1 MFKFKSLLVLAAIGA
16 MVGTTVPVQAQ
27 SLDWL
32 KKLPF
37 PIPWPDNSS
46 SDRGNSSKGNIF
58 DDYGYGSSRITQD
71 RAALGLREALSIGA
85 TNAIL
90 KTGKRD
96 GFFRNELIK
105 ILLPQ
110 KLRRLESTL
119 RMVGAGS
126 QVDAFVLGMN
136 RAAEE
141 ATPQAKSIFADTIRG
156 MSFSDAWGILR
167 GGDTAAT
174 DYFRERMTPR
184 LTTAFTP
191 IVSRSMD
198 NVGAARQY
206 KALQNRYG
214 NMPFVNEVAVD
225 IDDYVVDQALDGLFK
240 MVAEQERDI
249 RRNPAARV
257 TQVLKDVFGNI
268 GR

>member
-16 MVGTTVPVQAQ
+16 MVGTTVPAQAQ
-27 SLDWL
+27 SLDDWL
-32 KKLPF
+32 KKLPLPF
-37 PIPWPDNSS
+37 PLPDSS
-46 SDRGNSSKGNIF
+46 ASKG
-58 DDYGYGSSRITQD
+58 DVSSRISQD

-96 GFFRNELIK
+96 GFYRNELIK

-110 KLRRLESTL
+110 KLRRMESTL
-119 RMVGAGS
+119 RAFGAGR
-126 QVDAFVLGMN
+126 QIDEFVLGMN

-141 ATPQAKSIFADTIRG
+141 ATPHAKSIFADTIKG
-156 MSFSDAWGILR
+156 MSFSDVWGILR

-191 IVSRSMD
+191 IVSRSMN
-198 NVGAARQY
+198 NVGATRQY
-206 KALQNRYG
+206 ISLQNRYG
-214 NMPFVNEVAVD
+214 NIPFVNQVTVD
-225 IDDYVVDQALDGLFK
+225 IDAYVVDEALDGLFK
-240 MVAEQERDI
+240 MVGEQERDI

-257 TQVLKDVFGNI
+257 TQVLKDVFGSI

>member
-1 MFKFKSLLVLAAIGA
+1 MFKFKSLLVFAAIGVMA
-16 MVGTTVPVQAQ
+16 GTSAPAHAQ

-37 PIPWPDNSS
+37 PIPWPDNIPSNGS
-46 SDRGNSSKGNIF
+46 NPSKGNIF
-58 DDYGYGSSRITQD
+58 DDYGSSRITQD
-71 RAALGLREALSIGA
+71 RAALGLREALAIGA
-85 TNAIL
+85 SNAIL

-119 RMVGAGS
+119 RMVGAGR
-126 QVDAFVLGMN
+126 QVDEFVLGMN

-141 ATPQAKSIFADTIRG
+141 ATPQAKGIFMDTIKG
-156 MSFSDAWGILR
+156 MSFSDVWGILR
-167 GGDTAAT
+167 GGDTATT

-214 NMPFVNEVAVD
+214 SMPFVNEVAVD